1 VTVEVVTPAPD
12 DAGTA
17 ARILT
22 LARAIVADDRI
33 AALTLTDRTTAGET
47 TDVVA
52 LATAVADASG
62 KTPLVHIAGKGRT
75 QSDLVRVFGRLRDAG
90 LKSVLLTSGDP
101 LPGSLHQERCDAVT
115 MIATAARVMPD
126 SLIVGVVAP
135 RAGRPLDEAYGDAA
149 TKRTAA
155 TILGAESAP
164 AMALVAQVS
173 WDLGARETI
182 AGWQARLGV
191 PILGAVMPLTRGRL
205 AFLAAH
211 RITGIHVPPALRRR
225 VEDETPEAA
234 RQRLALDLV
243 VLRRLGYAGAHLSAL
258 LTPALVI
265 AALDEADRLDAA
277 LGDDWRR
284 SCY

>member
-1 VTVEVVTPAPD
+1 
-12 DAGTA
+12 
-17 ARILT
+17 
-22 LARAIVADDRI
+22 
-33 AALTLTDRTTAGET
+33 
-47 TDVVA
+47 
-52 LATAVADASG
+52 
-62 KTPLVHIAGKGRT
+62 
-75 QSDLVRVFGRLRDAG
+75 
-90 LKSVLLTSGDP
+90 
-101 LPGSLHQERCDAVT
+101 
-115 MIATAARVMPD
+115 
-126 SLIVGVVAP
+126 
-135 RAGRPLDEAYGDAA
+135 
-149 TKRTAA
+149 
-155 TILGAESAP
+155 
-164 AMALVAQVS
+164 MALVAQVS
-173 WDLGARETI
+173 WDLGERETI
-182 AGWQARLGV
+182 AGWQAQLGV